1 LVELTKLQNV
11 IEFGYI
17 KWCIIT
23 IIHGAYAGQEGYVA
37 RVLDS
42 GSLSGK
48 SSRNGLSEGGQAAS
62 GVLESVGSSRDCV
75 VMFWLTKAGLKL
87 AAEKLF

>member
-1 LVELTKLQNV
+1 LVELTTPQNV

-23 IIHGAYAGQEGYVA
+23 IIHGAYARQEGYVA

-48 SSRNGLSEGGQAAS
+48 SSRSGLSEGGQAAS
-62 GVLESVGSSRDCV
+62 GVLESVRSSRDCLV
-75 VMFWLTKAGLKL
+75 IILLTKPGLKL
-87 AAEKLF
+87 AAEKPF